1 MKARLHSFLPEYGDE
16 QRRRLGYSLEEV
28 LIECFYNNHV
38 CDHRNF
44 VWSYSIDYGNCYQ
57 FNTGIDPETG
67 EHNSVPIEKSLIA
80 GPQNGLQL
88 IFFLG
93 ESKNRFTNVWSMGL
107 KFFVHSQS
115 AKPSKFESIIVKTA
129 TRSNI
134 GLSRS
139 FESKLPQPYSGCTD
153 LKGELTFFYLIKY
166 FSRSKMF
173 LC

>member
-1 MKARLHSFLPEYGDE
+1 MKARLRSFLPEYGDE
-16 QRRRLGYSLEEV
+16 QRRRLGYSLEEI

-44 VWSYSIDYGNCYQ
+44 VWSYSIDNGNCYQ

-67 EHNSVPIEKSLIA
+67 EHNSVPIEKSFIA
-80 GPQNGLQL
+80 GAQNGLQL

-129 TRSNI
+129 TRTNI

-139 FESKLPQPYSGCTD
+139 FESKLPHPYSGCTD

-166 FSRSKMF
+166 KG
-173 LC
+173 